1 MALKAASLEKL
12 WEKVA
17 ILSLATALKGNRCL
31 YRTRLW
37 YDTAGSWDDVIWIV
51 DMQDWGDSLYSW
63 LKFHLF
69 VSFYSANWNAHEL
82 PANMISHVMIVL
94 CYQSLLRQIC
104 AAVL

>member
-1 MALKAASLEKL
+1 MTLKAASLEKL

-51 DMQDWGDSLYSW
+51 DMQDWG
-63 LKFHLF
+63 
-69 VSFYSANWNAHEL
+69 V
-82 PANMISHVMIVL
+82 IVL
-94 CYQSLLRQIC
+94 LTKISLVRQFLLSKLECTRITSQHD
-104 AAVL
+104 